1 MHANFQLDRYFKKK
15 MTGDIDQ
22 TDLTLRSIGK
32 VETLRSQ
39 KSAFQYSEN
48 KNIVLL
54 QGFGGC
60 PFIL

>member
-1 MHANFQLDRYFKKK
+1 MYHWMRENGLIAH
-15 MTGDIDQ
+15 DQ
-22 TDLTLRSIGK
+22 DLTLRSIGK

-39 KSAFQYSEN
+39 KAALQYSEN